1 MGVKRLS
8 AGCTAFCRS
17 SDFRLKSTRE
27 TEMLSLGGQKS
38 ESLVEL
44 I

>member
-8 AGCTAFCRS
+8 AGCAAFCCP
-17 SDFRLKSTRE
+17 SDFRLKSISE
-27 TEMLSLGGQKS
+27 AEMLSLGGQKS